1 MNTETRPS
9 YSPGL
14 EGVIA
19 GETSIC
25 WVDPDAGLL
34 YRGYD
39 IHELAS
45 HVSFEVVA
53 WLLLH
58 GELPTNEQC
67 GNFSRQLAEQ
77 RPLPHQVIEALRQFP
92 QGTHPM
98 DMLRTGVS
106 MLAAFDPDLND
117 HSHAANLR
125 KATRLIAQ
133 VSTLITSGWRI
144 AHSLTPVPA
153 TIDLGHAANFLYCL
167 TGEQPDPWRTKI
179 VDTILVLY
187 ADHEFNASTFSA
199 RVTASTMAD
208 MYAAVTTGLG
218 TLKGPLHGGANEE
231 TMKMLREISSPDRA
245 ESWVRER
252 LARKEKIMGFGHRV
266 YKKGDSRVPMMRELG
281 RDLGKRT
288 GKEQWIAICEKLE
301 EAMEREKHLCANVDL
316 YAAPVLWMLGFP
328 PELNTPIFAASRVAG
343 WCAHVTEQHDNNRLI
358 RPRSRYVGPKMR
370 PYPGSGSDGTQDRR

>member
-1 MNTETRPS
+1 
-9 YSPGL
+9 L

-19 GETSIC
+19 GETAIC

-45 HVSFEVVA
+45 HASFEEIA

-58 GELPTNEQC
+58 GELPTPEEL
-67 GNFSRQLAEQ
+67 GSFSRQLSAQ
-77 RPLPHQVIEALRQFP
+77 RSLPRPVLEVLRQFP
-92 QGTHPM
+92 SGTHPM
-98 DMLRTGVS
+98 DLLRTGVS

-133 VSTLITSGWRI
+133 VSTLITSGFRI
-144 AHSLTPVPA
+144 AQGRDLLPA
-153 TIDLGHAANFLYCL
+153 KPELNHAANFLYSL
-167 TGEQPDPWRTKI
+167 TGEPPEEWQI
-179 VDTILVLY
+179 EVLDTILVLY

-231 TMKMLREISSPDRA
+231 TMKMLREIGAPDRA
-245 ESWVRER
+245 EAWVRER
-252 LARKEKIMGFGHRV
+252 LVRKGKIMGFGHRV
-266 YKKGDSRVPMMRELG
+266 YKKGDSRVPTMRELARELG
-281 RDLGKRT
+281 RRFGQEHWAPTCERL
-288 GKEQWIAICEKLE
+288 EAI
-301 EAMEREKHLCANVDL
+301 MEREKKLCANVDL
-316 YAAPVLWMLGFP
+316 YAAPVFHLLGLP
-328 PELNTPIFAASRVAG
+328 TELNTPLFACSRISG
-343 WCAHVTEQHDNNRLI
+343 WCAHIIEQHDHNRLI
-358 RPRSRYVGPKMR
+358 RPRSLYTGPAR
-370 PYPGSGSDGTQDRR
+370 RAFQPGT

>member
-1 MNTETRPS
+1 MNTDARPS

-14 EGVIA
+14 EGVVA
-19 GETSIC
+19 GETAIC

-144 AHSLTPVPA
+144 AHGRELLPAKPDLT
-153 TIDLGHAANFLYCL
+153 HAANFLYSL
-167 TGEQPDPWRTKI
+167 TGEPLEVWRTE
-179 VDTILVLY
+179 VLDTILVLY

-231 TMKMLREISSPDRA
+231 TMKMLREIGSPDRA
-245 ESWVRER
+245 EPWVTER

-266 YKKGDSRVPMMRELG
+266 YKKGDSRVPMMRELA
-281 RDLGKRT
+281 RKLGQRF
-288 GKEQWIAICEKLE
+288 GQEHWVPICERLE
-301 EAMEREKHLCANVDL
+301 AIMEREKKLCANVDL
-316 YAAPVLWMLGFP
+316 YAAPVFYLLGIP
-328 PELNTPIFAASRVAG
+328 SELNTALFACSRISG
-343 WCAHVTEQHDNNRLI
+343 WCAHIIEQHDHNRLI
-358 RPRSRYVGPKMR
+358 RPRSLYTGPAKR
-370 PYPGSGSDGTQDRR
+370 ACPPGNLK

>member
-45 HVSFEVVA
+45 HVRFEAVA

-58 GELPTNEQC
+58 DELPTAEQS
-67 GNFSRQLAEQ
+67 GSFSRQLAEQ
-77 RPLPHQVIEALRQFP
+77 RALPGQVIEVLRQFP
-92 QGTHPM
+92 NGTHPM

-106 MLAAFDPDLND
+106 MLAMFDPDRND
-117 HSHAANLR
+117 HSHEANLR

-144 AHSLTPVPA
+144 ARGDQPVPA
-153 TIDLGHAANFLYCL
+153 QPALSHAANFLHSL
-167 TGEQPDPWRTKI
+167 SGEQPEDWRTDI
-179 VDTILVLY
+179 LDTILVLY
-187 ADHEFNASTFSA
+187 ADHEFNASTFAA

-231 TMKMLREISSPDRA
+231 TMKMLREIGSPDDA
-245 ESWVRER
+245 ESWVKGR

-266 YKKGDSRVPMMRELG
+266 YKKGDSRVPMMRELARELG
-281 RDLGKRT
+281 RRFGQ
-288 GKEQWIAICEKLE
+288 EHWAPICERLE
-301 EAMEREKHLCANVDL
+301 AVMEREKKLCANVDL
-316 YAAPVLWMLGFP
+316 YAAPVFYMLGLP
-328 PELNTPIFAASRVAG
+328 SELNTPLFACSRISG
-343 WCAHVTEQHDNNRLI
+343 WCAHIIEQHDHNRLI
-358 RPRSRYVGPKMR
+358 RPRSLYTGPAKR
-370 PYPGSGSDGTQDRR
+370 ACPPENLK